1 MIVPLKLGKNVLG
14 CIEVANKRGIQEFT
28 DQDLESLRIISDNV
42 SGGIISYEMRQQTL
56 KREIDEDIKY
66 QKGLLNES
74 YNQFLAPILTDI

>member
-66 QKGLLNES
+66 
-74 YNQFLAPILTDI
+74 

>member
-1 MIVPLKLGKNVLG
+1 MLG

-66 QKGLLNES
+66 
-74 YNQFLAPILTDI
+74 